1 MNKIGKEDVY
11 KLGIVMI
18 IFLIIVVI
26 FSVYIYKKEKKDDLI
41 IEENNTFTIV
51 NNYNIFFFVNKNIN
65 NFINNTI
72 ENNTEAIL
80 NVLDTSYKQEK
91 NINRTTLLNSI
102 KFYNQNDIYQAELT
116 KYLSINDKV
125 EVYYTEGK
133 IVNEGYEKTTIVQE
147 KAYYLL
153 FVDYENMTM
162 SLSILNSSLDEKSFI
177 KTKNKEKEIFLNND
191 NKIRQIDV
199 IDYTSICSMY
209 ISDFIWKVYNE
220 LETAYSLITNF
231 SSLENFKAY
240 IFENNITSEIKSCN
254 QSVNEDEKRVYQ
266 IVDIN
271 NNKYIFTEE
280 KILDYRVSVN
290 K

>member
-1 MNKIGKEDVY
+1 MNKIGKEDLY

>member
-162 SLSILNSSLDEKSFI
+162 SLSILNSPLDEKSFI
-177 KTKNKEKEIFLNND
+177 KTKNKEKEIFFNND

-271 NNKYIFTEE
+271 NNKNTFTEE